1 MTNEVNEMSAASR
14 GFVANPLDVVVK
26 RLRRDGYND
35 EADGLVAV
43 DHLMREYA
51 YTDDTLDDVAKAMA
65 SELRAV
71 VDSWKSS
78 SGGK

>member
-1 MTNEVNEMSAASR
+1 
-14 GFVANPLDVVVK
+14 
-26 RLRRDGYND
+26 LRRDGYDD
-35 EADGLVAV
+35 EADGLIAV

-51 YTDDTLDDVAKAMA
+51 YTGDPLDDVAKAMA

-71 VDSWKSS
+71 VDSWKSF